1 MTIANTAQAEAWNSG
16 EDVAHWV
23 RNQARY
29 DRMNE
34 PFAALILDAA
44 ALGPGGHVL
53 DVGCGCGSTTL
64 AAARLIAPGQAVG
77 IDLFGPM
84 LVGPSALFSLSLF

>member
-34 PFAALILDAA
+34 PTDDDGVHLGASVWLVQAA
-44 ALGPGGHVL
+44 
-53 DVGCGCGSTTL
+53 T
-64 AAARLIAPGQAVG
+64 R
-77 IDLFGPM
+77 
-84 LVGPSALFSLSLF
+84 